1 MTHINEVENKCK
13 QKRSTGLEVD
23 SLQKDKM
30 DKILERLRKK
40 AQITNVKNKK
50 GSYYCISYRH

>member
-1 MTHINEVENKCK
+1 MDNINEVENKCK

-23 SLQKDKM
+23 SLQKDKI
-30 DKILERLRKK
+30 DKFLERLRKK

-50 GSYYCISYRH
+50 GGYYCTSYRH

>member
-1 MTHINEVENKCK
+1 MDNINEVENKCK

-23 SLQKDKM
+23 SLQKDKI
-30 DKILERLRKK
+30 DKFLERLRKK

-50 GSYYCISYRH
+50 GGYHCTSYRH